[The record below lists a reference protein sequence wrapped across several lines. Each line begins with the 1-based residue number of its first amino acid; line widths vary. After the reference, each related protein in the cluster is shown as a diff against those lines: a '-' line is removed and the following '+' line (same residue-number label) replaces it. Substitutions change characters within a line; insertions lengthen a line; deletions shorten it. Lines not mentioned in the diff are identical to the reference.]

1 MTRARIIFKGLVLI
15 MATAVVVFNMRLYLL
30 CEKQK
35 TDIAAIE
42 NQQQIQAKINNNQ
55 FKYQQDTIER
65 LSRDLDD
72 ARQQIKEQ
80 KGVLSAQ
87 NDDNKSIQTS
97 LMDLK
102 AEADAIKE
110 DMKGWQKDYVGVLAE
125 LNKKMDDTQNHTKNL
140 EDSLTALNLPELK
153 GNIQSLKA
161 AIEKLNRPA
170 DNSTK

>member
-1 MTRARIIFKGLVLI
+1 MTRARIIFKGVVLI

-161 AIEKLNRPA
+161 VIEKLNRPA